1 MNHIKI
7 AVRTT
12 EDDMNSDHD
21 FRYGNF
27 YYPVSREEWEA
38 SLEQYIKDGLAMPGE
53 TYEQYLAILLHYTYG
68 KPPKTVM

>member
-7 AVRTT
+7 AVRTA
-12 EDDMNSDHD
+12 DDMNSDDD

-38 SLEQYIKDGLAMPGE
+38 NLEQYIKDGLAMPGE
-53 TYEQYLAILLHYTYG
+53 TYEQYLASLLHYTYG